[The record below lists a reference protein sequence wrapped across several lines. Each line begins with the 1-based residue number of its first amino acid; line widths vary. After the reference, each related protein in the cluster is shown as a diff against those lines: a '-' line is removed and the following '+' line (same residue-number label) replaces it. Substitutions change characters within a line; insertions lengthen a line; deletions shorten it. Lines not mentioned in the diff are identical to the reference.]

1 MQWKSTILT
10 NQASKIYLNLSELI
24 QKDLDCNLGTRNTV
38 WRRLR
43 RAKKGLLIKN
53 KFLENWI
60 APAYM
65 GLICGFGQKRGLYDA
80 PQEGAH
86 GNQWKSYKSMC
97 SRRVFRYVGEHDK
110 LIQSASKFGFP

>member
-1 MQWKSTILT
+1 MQWKSSILT
-10 NQASKIYLNLSELI
+10 NQASRIDLNLSELI

-53 KFLENWI
+53 KFMENWI

-65 GLICGFGQKRGLYDA
+65 GLICGFGQKRGLYA
-80 PQEGAH
+80 V
-86 GNQWKSYKSMC
+86 C
-97 SRRVFRYVGEHDK
+97 
-110 LIQSASKFGFP
+110 LICGLKKPIYTLEIRMG